1 MLVASS
7 EHHDSIM
14 IEDNDVSSHTNHH
27 ILKDKCFQFL
37 EVNQMRV
44 ALVTSPFICNALS
57 ILVINAKAPEA
68 VDPSSS
74 PRSPEVL
81 NRDNP

>member
-1 MLVASS
+1 M
-7 EHHDSIM
+7 
-14 IEDNDVSSHTNHH
+14 
-27 ILKDKCFQFL
+27 KDKCFQFL
-37 EVNQMRV
+37 EVNQIIV
-44 ALVTSPFICNALS
+44 ALVTNPFICNALS
-57 ILVINAKAPEA
+57 MLVIKAKAPEA